1 MSEDQRHSQASQ
13 RAQERAAQIRA
24 RETRRAED
32 LRSRTTRAGNVAR
45 TNSAGRSATRAASNA
60 QTSSSRE
67 AARARAAARKRE
79 AEYRRN
85 ASTGRRYLVLIVA
98 AIVIALVFVAI
109 TVGSCAVRGC
119 NGPGA
124 QSGSQ
129 ATDSPAASGASTDAP
144 ATNGSNG
151 SNSVAGTAAPS
162 LTPASAD
169 TDSMGLPAETPD
181 PTKLG
186 GALESEYAT
195 ALTETA
201 AENADAA
208 WIINHSDQLYADGDM
223 VAYKL
228 LKLAA
233 MEPKACGFVRC
244 WPEKHSSTK
253 KGEPLTNA
261 DAPAEGRTAPLLL
274 QWDPRWG
281 YLIYSSTSF
290 AVTGCGCACM
300 AMIADG
306 LTGTLD
312 YSPADMA
319 KDAEKGGFMTEF
331 NGTSDGFFDYE
342 AEKLGLSCRAIGTSK
357 SELKDALSS
366 GQLAI
371 INVGPGDFT
380 TGGHYIVACGITD
393 ANRLIIND
401 PYSTTRS
408 EQLWEIGQ
416 VLNQANNVWVFSN

>member
-1 MSEDQRHSQASQ
+1 MGEGQQYSNASQ
-13 RAQERAAQIRA
+13 RAQERAAQMRA
-24 RETRRAED
+24 REMQR
-32 LRSRTTRAGNVAR
+32 VAPR
-45 TNSAGRSATRAASNA
+45 GA
-60 QTSSSRE
+60 SSRD
-67 AARARAAARKRE
+67 AARARAAAKKRE
-79 AEYRRN
+79 AEYRRS
-85 ASTGRRYLVLIVA
+85 ASTGRRYLVLIA
-98 AIVIALVFVAI
+98 AIVAATLLMVGL
-109 TVGSCAVRGC
+109 TVGSCAARGC
-119 NGPGA
+119 NGPGSNA
-124 QSGSQ
+124 GNQTPTEGTVTNQ
-129 ATDSPAASGASTDAP
+129 PTTETPTGNTGNAGAS
-144 ATNGSNG
+144 
-151 SNSVAGTAAPS
+151 GTAAPS

-181 PTKLG
+181 TSKLG
-186 GALESEYAT
+186 GILESEYAT
-195 ALTETA
+195 ALAETA
-201 AENADAA
+201 ANNADAA
-208 WIINHSDQLYADGDM
+208 WIINHSDQFYADGDM

-244 WPEKHSSTK
+244 WPEKHGKTK
-253 KGEPLTNA
+253 KGEPLTDA
-261 DAPAEGRTAPLLL
+261 DAPTGDRTAPLLL

-281 YLIYSSTSF
+281 YITYSSTSF

-306 LTGTLD
+306 LSGTLD
-312 YSPADMA
+312 HTPADMA
-319 KDAEKGGFMTEF
+319 KDASKGGFETQF

-342 AEKLGLSCRAIGTSK
+342 AGKLGLNCRAIGTSK
-357 SELKDALSS
+357 SELADALNS

-408 EQLWEIGQ
+408 EQLWEIGK
-416 VLNQANNVWVFSN
+416 VLQQANNVWVFSN